1 MEEAIRKFHTQ
12 FEWAPALVNASA
24 LPKRNKFVVGGMGG
38 SHLSAGLLQ
47 CAHPTIDLLIHRDYG
62 LPALSDA
69 KERLY
74 IASSYSGNTEETI
87 DFAESALKKGY
98 SVATMSTGG
107 RLLELAQRNG
117 LPHVII
123 PDTKIQPRSALGF
136 GMKALGALL
145 ADDRLLTELSELSS
159 RLFPEK
165 LEEKGRELARALRDS
180 VPIIYAS
187 TRNSA
192 VAYNWKI
199 KMNETGKLPAFYN
212 VFPELNHNEMTG
224 FDIIETT
231 EGLSRKFHFLF
242 LTDSGDHPQVA
253 KRMKVTKK
261 LYEERGFS
269 VTAIHLDGKSSFEKI
284 CNSLLIADW
293 TAVHLSRIYGTEAE
307 QVPMVEEFKQLI
319 THH

>member
-1 MEEAIRKFHTQ
+1 MEEAIRNFHTQ
-12 FEWAPALVNASA
+12 FEWVPAVVNAEA
-24 LPKRNKFVVGGMGG
+24 LPKKNKFVVGGMGG

-47 CAHPTIDLLIHRDYG
+47 CAHPTIELSIHRDYG
-62 LPALSDA
+62 LPTLSDA
-69 KERLY
+69 KDRLY
-74 IASSYSGNTEETI
+74 IASSYSGNTEEI
-87 DFAESALKKGY
+87 LDFAESALKKSY
-98 SVATMSTGG
+98 ALAVMSVGG
-107 RLLELAQRNG
+107 RLVEFAKRNG

-136 GMKALGALL
+136 AMKALGALL
-145 ADDRLLTELSELSS
+145 SDERLLKELSELSTG
-159 RLFPEK
+159 LLPDE

-199 KMNETGKLPAFYN
+199 KMNETGKLPAFCN

-224 FDIIETT
+224 FDAIETT
-231 EGLSRKFHFLF
+231 EGLSRKFHFIF
-242 LTDSGDHPQVA
+242 ITDRGDHPQVA

-261 LYEERGFS
+261 LYEERGFL
-269 VTAIHLDGKSSFEKI
+269 VTTIHLDGKSAFEKI
-284 CNSLLIADW
+284 FNSLLIADW
-293 TAVHLSRIYGTEAE
+293 TAVHLSKIYGTEAE

-319 THH
+319 TNH